1 MTTEWVQ
8 ILSQGLAVV
17 LVLFAVFKGIP
28 DFLNKTLPKILAQR
42 KEEMDELWKQNA
54 VELERV
60 EARHAREREAQEKRH
75 TYYMDELHNR
85 FKESN
90 IVMRESLLEAK
101 QNSQEMVKELVK
113 TMRELCAPEK
123 K

>member
-42 KEEMDELWKQNA
+42 KEEMDEIWKENK
-54 VELERV
+54 LEMQRI
-60 EARHAREREAQEKRH
+60 EERHRMEREAQEKRH
-75 TYYMDELHNR
+75 TYYMDEMNNR
-85 FKESN
+85 CKEFSV
-90 IVMRESLLEAK
+90 VMRESLLEAK
-101 QNSQEMVKELVK
+101 LNSQDMTKELVK
-113 TMRELCAPEK
+113 TMQQLCGEK
-123 K
+123 R